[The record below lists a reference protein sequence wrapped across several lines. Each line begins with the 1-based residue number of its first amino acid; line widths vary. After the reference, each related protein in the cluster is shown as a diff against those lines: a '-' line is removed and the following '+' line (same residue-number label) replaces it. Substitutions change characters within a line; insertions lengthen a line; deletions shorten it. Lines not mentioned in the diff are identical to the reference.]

1 MSTLIILQQMA
12 VIAILVGVGIM
23 LYKRGMV
30 DDATSKRLSAIVIDV
45 CNPALVMSCVL
56 TGEIK
61 ATHKELLTAVGV
73 AVIIYSLLCVLGIL
87 IPKLIRV
94 PDIEQKYYN
103 LMTVYT
109 NVGFI
114 GIPVG
119 KAVLSDTGMLYV
131 IVFNV
136 MFCLFFYT
144 HGIQVLGGKKEKIK
158 LSKLFS
164 PGTIMSLLTL
174 VVFWFDI
181 SLPDVLGNSIVYL
194 GNATVFL
201 SMSLLGISLA
211 KAAFQEALKEK
222 SIWSYILVRMLL
234 LPILLA
240 YVLRALHFSEDMVQ
254 AFCLM
259 VSMPVA
265 NLPLIQAEKTGE
277 NTQILSRGIMVTTV
291 VSFVTITIVMSVVF
305 SRS

>member
-12 VIAILVGVGIM
+12 VIAILVGIGVM
-23 LYKRGMV
+23 LCKRGMV
-30 DDATSKRLSAIVIDV
+30 DEAASKRLSAIVIDI
-45 CNPALVMSCVL
+45 CNPALVMSCIL
-56 TGEIK
+56 TGDMK

-73 AVIIYSLLCVLGIL
+73 AVIIYGLLCVLGIL
-87 IPKLIRV
+87 IPKLIGV
-94 PDIEQKYYN
+94 SDIEQKYYN

-131 IVFNV
+131 IVFNI

-144 HGIQVLGGKKEKIK
+144 HGVQVLGEKKEKIQF
-158 LSKLFS
+158 SKLLN
-164 PGTIMSLLTL
+164 PGTIMSLLAL
-174 VVFWFDI
+174 AVFWFDI
-181 SLPDVLGNSIVYL
+181 TLPDIFADSIIYV

-211 KAAFQEALKEK
+211 KAAFREGFQEK
-222 SIWSYILVRMLL
+222 SIWPYILVRMLL
-234 LPILLA
+234 LPIVLA
-240 YVLRALHFSEDMVQ
+240 YVLRALRFSEDMVQ

-259 VSMPVA
+259 VSMPAA

-277 NTQILSRGIMVTTV
+277 NTQLLSRGIMVTTV
-291 VSFVTITIVMSVVF
+291 VSFVTITVVMSVVF
-305 SRS
+305 

>member
-12 VIAILVGVGIM
+12 VIAILVGIGIM
-23 LYKRGMV
+23 LYKKGMV
-30 DDATSKRLSAIVIDV
+30 DDETSKKLSAIVIDV
-45 CNPALVMSCVL
+45 CNPALVMSCIL
-56 TGEIK
+56 TGDIK
-61 ATHKELLTAVGV
+61 ATHTELLTAVGV
-73 AVIIYSLLCVLGIL
+73 AVVIYSLLCVLGIL
-87 IPKLIRV
+87 IPKVIGV
-94 PDIEQKYYN
+94 ADMEQKYYN

-136 MFCLFFYT
+136 IFCLFFYT
-144 HGIQVLGGKKEKIK
+144 HGIQVLGGKKEKIQF
-158 LSKLFS
+158 SKLLS
-164 PGTIMSLLTL
+164 PGTLMSILTL
-174 VVFWFDI
+174 LVFWFDI
-181 SLPDVLGNSIVYL
+181 SLPEILGNSIIYL

-211 KAAFQEALKEK
+211 KSSIKEGFREK
-222 SIWSYILVRMLL
+222 SIWPYILVRMLL

-240 YVLRALHFSEDMVQ
+240 YVLRALHLSEDMVQ

-259 VSMPVA
+259 VSMPAA
-265 NLPLIQAEKTGE
+265 NLPFIQAEKTGE
-277 NTQILSRGIMVTTV
+277 NTKILSRGIMVTTV
-291 VSFVTITIVMSVVF
+291 VSFVTITIVMGLVF
-305 SRS
+305 

>member
-30 DDATSKRLSAIVIDV
+30 DDDTSKRLSAIVIDV
-45 CNPALVMSCVL
+45 CNPALVMSCIL
-56 TGEIK
+56 TGDIK
-61 ATHKELLTAVGV
+61 ATHQELLTAVGV
-73 AVIIYSLLCVLGIL
+73 AVIIYGLLCVLGIL

-144 HGIQVLGGKKEKIK
+144 HGIQVLGEKKEKIK

-181 SLPDVLGNSIVYL
+181 SLPDILGNSIVYV

-211 KAAFQEALKEK
+211 KAAFREALKEK

-234 LPILLA
+234 LPVLLA

-277 NTQILSRGIMVTTV
+277 NTQILSQGILVTTV
-291 VSFVTITIVMSVVF
+291 VSFLTITIVMSLVF
-305 SRS
+305 

>member
-23 LYKRGMV
+23 MYKRGMV
-30 DDATSKRLSAIVIDV
+30 DDDTSKRLSAIVIDV
-45 CNPALVMSCVL
+45 CNPALVMSCIL
-56 TGEIK
+56 TGDIK
-61 ATHKELLTAVGV
+61 ATHQELLTAVGV
-73 AVIIYSLLCVLGIL
+73 AVIIYGILCGLGVL

-131 IVFNV
+131 VVFNV

-144 HGIQVLGGKKEKIK
+144 HGIQVLGGKKEKVK
-158 LSKLFS
+158 PSKLLS

-174 VVFWFDI
+174 AVFWFDI
-181 SLPDVLGNSIVYL
+181 SLPDILGNSIVYV

-211 KAAFQEALKEK
+211 KAEFREALKEK
-222 SIWSYILVRMLL
+222 SIWPYILVRMLL
-234 LPILLA
+234 LPVLLA
-240 YVLRALHFSEDMVQ
+240 YVLRALRCSEDMVQ

-277 NTQILSRGIMVTTV
+277 NTRILSQGIMVTTV
-291 VSFVTITIVMSVVF
+291 MSFLTITIVMSVVL
-305 SRS
+305 

>member
-12 VIAILVGVGIM
+12 VIAILVGIGIM
-23 LYKRGMV
+23 LYKKAMV
-30 DDATSKRLSAIVIDV
+30 DDETSKKLSAIVIDV

-56 TGEIK
+56 TGNIK

-73 AVIIYSLLCVLGIL
+73 AVVIYSLLCLLGIV
-87 IPKLIRV
+87 IPKVIGV
-94 PDIEQKYYN
+94 VDIEQKYYN

-144 HGIQVLGGKKEKIK
+144 HGIQVLGGKKEKIQF
-158 LSKLFS
+158 SKLLS
-164 PGTIMSLLTL
+164 PGTCMSLLTL
-174 VVFWFDI
+174 VVFWFHI
-181 SLPDVLGNSIVYL
+181 SLPDILGNSIIYL

-211 KAAFQEALKEK
+211 KSSFKEGFQER

-240 YVLRALHFSEDMVQ
+240 YVLRALHLSEDMVQ

-259 VSMPVA
+259 VSMPAA

-277 NTQILSRGIMVTTV
+277 NTKILSRGIMVTTV
-291 VSFVTITIVMSVVF
+291 VSFVTITIVMSLVF
-305 SRS
+305 

>member
-56 TGEIK
+56 TGDIK

-73 AVIIYSLLCVLGIL
+73 AVVIYGLLCVLGIL

-94 PDIEQKYYN
+94 PAIEQKYYN

-158 LSKLFS
+158 LSKLLS

-211 KAAFQEALKEK
+211 KAAFKEALKEK
-222 SIWSYILVRMLL
+222 SIWPYILVRMLL

-291 VSFVTITIVMSVVF
+291 VSFVTITIVMGVVF

>member
-1 MSTLIILQQMA
+1 MSTLIIIQQMA
-12 VIAILVGVGIM
+12 VIAILVGIGIFM
-23 LYKRGMV
+23 YRKNMI
-30 DDATSKRLSAIVIDV
+30 DDSTSKKLSAIVTDV
-45 CNPALVMSCVL
+45 CNPALVMSCIL
-56 TGEIK
+56 TGDIK

-73 AVIIYSLLCVLGIL
+73 AVVIYILLCVLGVL
-87 IPKLIRV
+87 IPKMLRV
-94 PDIEQKYYN
+94 PGMKQKYYN

-114 GIPVG
+114 GIPVA

-144 HGIQVLGGKKEKIK
+144 HGIQVLGEEKGKIQF
-158 LSKLFS
+158 SKLIS
-164 PGTIMSLLTL
+164 PGTLMSILTL
-174 VVFWFDI
+174 IVFWFDI
-181 SLPDVLGNSIVYL
+181 SLPNVIGNSIIYL

-201 SMSLLGISLA
+201 SMSLLGVSLA
-211 KAAFQEALKEK
+211 KSSFRESFKEK
-222 SIWSYILVRMLL
+222 CIWPYILVRMLL
-234 LPILLA
+234 VPILLS
-240 YVLRALHFSEDMVQ
+240 YVLRTLHLSEDMVH

-277 NTQILSRGIMVTTV
+277 DTQILSQGIMVTTV
-291 VSFVTITIVMSVVF
+291 VAFVTITVVMSLVL
-305 SRS
+305 S